1 MITLHDLDALFS
13 APVGALLI
21 FLLRVVDVSMAVM
34 RTIIAVRGRRG
45 LAACISFFEVL
56 IWIVAAGYAL
66 RHLDSIFHVVGYAAG
81 CAVGNYLGVW
91 LEGRFA
97 LGICVVR
104 AVVSERGE
112 QAVTTAA
119 VARLRSEGYAVTEM
133 PGQGL
138 EGAVS
143 VLNTVVQRRNVPR
156 VMKRLGESVPGAFI
170 TVEDIR
176 TAQGGYVQPTPRLL
190 PLPVRRSGAS
200 LRKVY

>member
-1 MITLHDLDALFS
+1 MISPQDLDLLFS
-13 APVGALLI
+13 APIGALLI
-21 FLLRVVDVSMAVM
+21 FGLRVVDVSMAVM

-45 LAACISFFEVL
+45 MAACISFFEVL

-104 AVVSERGE
+104 AVVSAGGE
-112 QAVTTAA
+112 QAASVVAA
-119 VARLRSEGYAVTEM
+119 ARLRSDGYAVTEM
-133 PGQGL
+133 PGQGQG
-138 EGAVS
+138 GAVS

-176 TAQGGYVQPTPRLL
+176 SAQGGYVQPSARLL
-190 PLPVRRSGAS
+190 PLPVRRSTTF
-200 LRKVY
+200 LRKPY